1 MGTVTFYSTVFF
13 FFSHCRSVVVCWF
26 ASSTLISMQ
35 WCDRMLL
42 NGQSQINHA
51 HHWERQKKNHTMNE
65 VGNCVSVSLWHTRSI
80 KSWRLVWRVF
90 TCCDDDFFSLLYET
104 PLTNG
109 SSRSS
114 TINFSSL
121 IFGIGLPLLLSI
133 DSSFLGGRSNV
144 WSCQLASL
152 FIYLKTFGDSIQQV
166 CRFSYLPSFSI
177 GRWMDHR

>member
-1 MGTVTFYSTVFF
+1 
-13 FFSHCRSVVVCWF
+13 
-26 ASSTLISMQ
+26 MQ

-51 HHWERQKKNHTMNE
+51 HHWERQKKKHTMNE

-90 TCCDDDFFSLLYET
+90 TCCDDDFFSLLHET

-133 DSSFLGGRSNV
+133 DSSFFWGVDRMYGAVNWHHFLSIWRPLATPFNKFADSLICHHSRSDDEWTIDKEGV
-144 WSCQLASL
+144 SAC
-152 FIYLKTFGDSIQQV
+152 V
-166 CRFSYLPSFSI
+166 CVCAKAISNS
-177 GRWMDHR
+177 